1 MPFGKAMIPEF
12 DLEMTGTRTV
22 LERIPTEKGEWKPH
36 PRSFPLGHLTQL
48 VSSMPGW
55 ITRTIREPV
64 IDLSKGGGYSFEP
77 TSTLLEQFDQNVVSA
92 RAALNEVTDE
102 TWGQGWKLVMGQM
115 ELWAAPKGVAVRN
128 HLNHLIHHRAQL
140 TVYLRLLD
148 IPVPGL
154 YGPSADDKGF

>member
-1 MPFGKAMIPEF
+1 MSIGQSMLPEF
-12 DLEMTGTRTV
+12 DLEMQGTRTV

-36 PRSFPLGHLTQL
+36 PKSFPLGHLTQL

-64 IDLSKGGGYSFEP
+64 IDLGKGPGYSFEP
-77 TSTLLEQFDQNVVSA
+77 TPKLLDQFDRNVASA
-92 RAALNEVTDE
+92 RAALAEVSDA
-102 TWGQGWKLVMGQM
+102 TWGQEWKLVMGEK
-115 ELWAAPKGVAVRN
+115 ELWAVPKGVAVRN

-148 IPVPGL
+148 VPVPGL

>member
-1 MPFGKAMIPEF
+1 
-12 DLEMTGTRTV
+12 
-22 LERIPTEKGEWKPH
+22 
-36 PRSFPLGHLTQL
+36 
-48 VSSMPGW
+48 MPGW

>member
-1 MPFGKAMIPEF
+1 MCWVVAFTQWAGARLPFEAEWERAVRG
-12 DLEMTGTRTV
+12 
-22 LERIPTEKGEWKPH
+22 LERRLFTWGNT
-36 PRSFPLGHLTQL
+36 FPSHGQHITPDGIEA
-48 VSSMPGW
+48 VSNEVCADIW
-55 ITRTIREPV
+55 EEVET
-64 IDLSKGGGYSFEP
+64 
-77 TSTLLEQFDQNVVSA
+77 A